1 MLKKFIW
8 IITLTLMGLVTLNAT
23 GETTK
28 NEIKNAIRGGV
39 TSTQKLLTVVP
50 INYYKENETLLH
62 YAVQLRQR
70 GVVQLLVES
79 KIQISRK
86 GGKFYGTALQ
96 EAIHY
101 GHLGIASYL
110 IKKGSLL
117 NVRNSYGETAL
128 HIAAKKGYLGVVE
141 QLVAYGASKNM
152 VNSNGKRPYDL
163 IPKLSWES
171 RRGLERA
178 LAVSSEDQ
186 PRSRSRSRSKSLN
199 IINHNVHAIGNRNTN
214 IIDRKTKMI
223 NSDTG
228 ININIHKINKF

>member
-8 IITLTLMGLVTLNAT
+8 IITLTLIGLVTLNAT
-23 GETTK
+23 GQMTK
-28 NEIKNAIRGGV
+28 NEIKSAIRGGV
-39 TSTQKLLTVVP
+39 TSTQKLLKVVP
-50 INYYKENETLLH
+50 INYYRENETLLH

-70 GVVQLLVES
+70 EVVQLLVES
-79 KIQISRK
+79 KIQLSRK

-101 GHLGIASYL
+101 GYLGIASYL

-128 HIAAKKGYLGVVE
+128 HIAAKKGYLSLVE

-152 VNSNGKRPYDL
+152 VDKNGKRPYNL
-163 IPKLSWES
+163 IPKLSWDS

-178 LAVSSEDQ
+178 LSVNSEEQ
-186 PRSRSRSRSKSLN
+186 PTIRSRSKSLD
-199 IINHNVHAIGNRNTN
+199 IINHNVHAVGNRNTN
-214 IIDRKTKMI
+214 IIDRKTKII

-228 ININIHKINKF
+228 LNINIRKINKF